1 MAGAVRRTGHTMRE
15 VRRTGHALDHPV
27 GFDYGAYLCAVFA
40 EIR

>member
-1 MAGAVRRTGHTMRE
+1 MRE
-15 VRRTGHALDHPV
+15 VRRTGHAVDHPV